1 VNAERI
7 TVKEAD
13 AGVRLDVFLSHHLE
27 GVSRS
32 QIQRYISDG
41 SVQVNG
47 KPVAKRQIVV
57 GGDVVCIE
65 RPLISAREIQPIAQ
79 DIPLGILYEDE
90 YLLAVN
96 KPAGLVVHPGN
107 GVADG
112 TLVNALLFRGGA
124 LSEGTSEERP
134 GIVHRL
140 DKDTSGV
147 VLVAKNNRV
156 HAGLASC
163 FAERKI
169 SKQYIGFCIGRPS
182 QLQGQIDF
190 ALDRSRREPLKR
202 AACVSG
208 KPSLTLYELIAYRS
222 GISIVRFSPK
232 TGRTHQIRVHCS
244 TAGFPILADPLYGGG
259 KDRILRIDPAE
270 RPFAYSVYK
279 CFTRHALHAQS
290 IVFPHPHT
298 NIPTHINAPLP
309 DDFKNALR
317 LFGGLRL
324 LEELQGL

>member
-1 VNAERI
+1 MNKERI

-13 AGVRLDVFLSHHLE
+13 AGVRLDVFLSNHLE

-32 QIQRYISDG
+32 QIQRYISEGVVD
-41 SVQVNG
+41 VNG
-47 KPVAKRQIVV
+47 KPVAKRQIVAR
-57 GGDVVCIE
+57 GDVICIE
-65 RPLISAREIQPIAQ
+65 RPLSPARETLPVAQ

-112 TLVNALLFRGGA
+112 TLVNALLFHGGA
-124 LSEGTSEERP
+124 LSDGASEERP

-147 VLVAKNNRV
+147 VLVARNNSV
-156 HAGLASC
+156 HARLASC

-169 SKQYIGFCIGRPS
+169 SKQYIGFCIGRPPQVS
-182 QLQGQIDF
+182 GQIDF

-202 AACVSG
+202 AASVNG
-208 KPSLTLYELIAYRS
+208 KPSLTLYELIAHRC
-222 GISIVRFSPK
+222 GISVVRFSPR

-244 TAGFPILADPLYGGG
+244 TAGFPILADTLYGGG
-259 KDRILRIDPAE
+259 RDRILRIDPAE
-270 RPFAYSVYK
+270 RPFAYSIYK

-298 NIPTHINAPLP
+298 NIFTQIRAPLP
-309 DDFKNALR
+309 DDFRNALR
-317 LFGGLRL
+317 LLAGQRL
-324 LEELQGL
+324 LEELEGI